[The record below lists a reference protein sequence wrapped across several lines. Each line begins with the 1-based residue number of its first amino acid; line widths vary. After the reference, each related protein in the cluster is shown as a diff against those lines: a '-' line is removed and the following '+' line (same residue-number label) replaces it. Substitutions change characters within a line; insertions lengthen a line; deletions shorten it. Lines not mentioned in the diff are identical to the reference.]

1 MAPLI
6 DKYKLHS
13 EAAKC
18 FTDQSKILTAYEI
31 SDILTD
37 ICGEYVPEQDVLDYR
52 QQWLNEQ
59 KRKALQPVPLQAPGS
74 TSLAPLPR
82 TLQEMS
88 SFSQIEIFGTL
99 QGVAEQA
106 FRVYNLTANE
116 GDHKGSI
123 QALRLVMDS
132 SEAIDKKLKAMNAK
146 DPSSIFIGNILLQ
159 NITDCLGE
167 INAEHPDWHLLDI
180 LKEKVEARRAK
191 QTTADI
197 VESADYE

>member
-1 MAPLI
+1 MASLI
-6 DKYKLHS
+6 DKYNLQS

-18 FTDQSKILTAYEI
+18 FTDPSKILTAYEI
-31 SDILTD
+31 SDILSD

-74 TSLAPLPR
+74 ASLAPLPR

-197 VESADYE
+197 VENADYE

>member
-1 MAPLI
+1 MSSINKHNLQ
-6 DKYKLHS
+6 S

-18 FTDQSKILTAYEI
+18 FTDPSKILTAYEI

-197 VESADYE
+197 VECADYE